1 MRSVLFNRYALNW
14 NRSPERHYSLTAR
27 SSLVST
33 SRIMT
38 ATISLLF
45 LLVSTE
51 LAIPQNLA
59 IGKHDL
65 IEAADRVAGFRGV
78 DVNRDDIAGL
88 KRIPSPAQK
97 AGRRRTPRFA
107 GPVCDVA
114 IVVFHVE
121 HDDVMGIGP
130 QELRHRGVFQYHDL
144 VRVGRSS
151 VMCEQGAAG
160 RQNTYQQGETHQPLT
175 FHSAPRELPFAV

>member
-38 ATISLLF
+38 ATISLLLF
-45 LLVSTE
+45 LVSPE

-65 IEAADRVAGFRGV
+65 IEASDRIAGFRGV
-78 DVNRDDIAGL
+78 YVNGDDVTWL
-88 KRIPSPAQK
+88 KRIPGPAQQ
-97 AGRRRTPRFA
+97 AGRRRTSRFA

-114 IVVFHVE
+114 CVVFHVE
-121 HDDVMGIGP
+121 HDNVMGIGP
-130 QELRHRGVFQYHDL
+130 QEFRHRGIFQDHDF
-144 VRVGRSS
+144 VRVCRGS
-151 VMCEQGAAG
+151 VVCEHGAAS
-160 RQNTYQQGETHQPLT
+160 RQ
-175 FHSAPRELPFAV
+175 

>member
-59 IGKHDL
+59 IAKHDL
-65 IEAADRVAGFRGV
+65 IETADRVAGFCRV
-78 DVNRDDIAGL
+78 YVNSDDVAGL
-88 KRIPSPAQK
+88 KRIPGPAQK
-97 AGRRRTPRFA
+97 TGCRRAPRFA
-107 GPVCDVA
+107 GPVRDVA
-114 IVVFHVE
+114 PVVFHVE
-121 HDDVMGIGP
+121 HDNVMGIGP
-130 QELRHRGVFQYHDL
+130 QEFRHRGVF
-144 VRVGRSS
+144 
-151 VMCEQGAAG
+151 
-160 RQNTYQQGETHQPLT
+160 
-175 FHSAPRELPFAV
+175 